1 MSRTETTAR
10 TETVARTASTPAVEL
25 LPGVSLRVLV
35 SEHCG
40 ARGVTT
46 GSVTLKP
53 GGVLP
58 YHTHLFSEAITVLAG
73 ELQFE
78 VEGRSYRLRALDCIH
93 LPANVPHQASNVS
106 NTDCVCHAAFASGS
120 ALREL
125 VSDTFKTVELGDGVP
140 PAGAPEHIAR
150 FDRVEKYMLAPN
162 AEFRDLFAAR
172 FGSRGICGG
181 YGVFQP
187 GASLPCHVHKYDES
201 ITIVSGAAVCE
212 AAGNRYTLSN
222 CDTASVPEG
231 MPHRFLN
238 ESTEPMAMIWVY
250 AGDEPER
257 TLVDAAYCTG
267 VLKLKSNS

>member
-1 MSRTETTAR
+1 MSRSES
-10 TETVARTASTPAVEL
+10 VARNSATPVVEMM
-25 LPGVSLRVLV
+25 PGVALRVFV
-35 SEHCG
+35 SGHCG

-46 GSVTLKP
+46 ASVTLAP

-58 YHTHLFSEAITVLAG
+58 YHTHLFSEAITVLSG
-73 ELQFE
+73 ELNFE
-78 VEGRSYRLRALDCIH
+78 VEGRCYRLRPLDCIH
-93 LPANVPHQASNVS
+93 IPANVPHTAGNVS
-106 NTDCVCHAAFASGS
+106 KAECVCHAAFASES
-120 ALREL
+120 ASREL
-125 VSDTFKTVELGDGVP
+125 VHATFKRVNIGDGVAP
-140 PAGAPEHIAR
+140 EGAPEHVSRI
-150 FDRVEKYMLAPN
+150 DRVEKYLLAPN
-162 AEFRDLFAAR
+162 AQFSDLFAAR

-212 AAGNRYTLSN
+212 AAGNRYTLSG

-238 ESTEPMAMIWVY
+238 VSDQPMAMIWVY

-257 TLVDAAYCTG
+257 TLVDAGYCTG
-267 VLKLKSNS
+267 VLKMKSGSK